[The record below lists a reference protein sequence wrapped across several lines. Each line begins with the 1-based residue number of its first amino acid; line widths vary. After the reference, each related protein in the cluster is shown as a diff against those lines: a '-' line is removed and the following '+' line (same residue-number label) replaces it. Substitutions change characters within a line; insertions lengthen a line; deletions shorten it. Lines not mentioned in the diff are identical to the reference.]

1 MFKTFLFT
9 TLGLRSRKWG
19 CFFKE
24 EIMLEKQLLKYIVPS
39 ILAMLGTSCYV
50 LADTFFIAAYEGA
63 KGITALNL
71 VLPVYGLIYGLG
83 SLIGI
88 GSATRYSLVKASGA
102 NDYDQYF
109 FNAIIWTLLISLIFI
124 ITGIFFAPALLKFLG
139 ADALI
144 LKVGL
149 NYLKIVLCFAPFFML
164 NYTFTAF
171 VRNDDACNI
180 AMMATLIS
188 GIFNIVFDYIF
199 IFPMKM
205 GMTGAALAT
214 ALAPLVSM
222 LVCLV
227 HYLSSKNTVKLVITK
242 VSLKKLLMSCNLGIV
257 AFISEISSGITTMV
271 FNYILLNLGGNLAVA
286 AYGIV
291 ANFALVAVALFN
303 GVVQGLQPL
312 ASKSHGLA
320 NKDYEK
326 RIFQQALLIA
336 ILIALILI
344 FIVLTFGD
352 KLVLVFNQDNSKV
365 LAMLANRGMKIYFL
379 GFLFASINMIRAGF
393 YSATGKAKESALI
406 ACLRGVVAIVFFA
419 VVLSYF
425 WQIDGVWLS
434 FLVAEV
440 FTFVLSVILIKKIN

>member
-1 MFKTFLFT
+1 M
-9 TLGLRSRKWG
+9 
-19 CFFKE
+19 
-24 EIMLEKQLLKYIVPS
+24 
-39 ILAMLGTSCYV
+39 
-50 LADTFFIAAYEGA
+50 
-63 KGITALNL
+63 
-71 VLPVYGLIYGLG
+71 
-83 SLIGI
+83 
-88 GSATRYSLVKASGA
+88 
-102 NDYDQYF
+102 
-109 FNAIIWTLLISLIFI
+109 
-124 ITGIFFAPALLKFLG
+124 KFLG
-139 ADALI
+139 ADASI

-164 NYTFTAF
+164 NYIFTAF

-188 GIFNIVFDYIF
+188 GLFNIVFDYIF

-227 HYLSSKNTVKLVITK
+227 HYLSSKNTVKLVIAK
-242 VSLKKLLMSCNLGIV
+242 VSFKKLLMSCNLGIV

-286 AYGIV
+286 AYGII

-303 GVVQGLQPL
+303 GVAQGLQPL

-320 NKDYEK
+320 NEDYEK
-326 RIFQQALLIA
+326 RIFQQSLLIA
-336 ILIALILI
+336 IVIALILI
-344 FIVLTFGD
+344 FIILLFGD
-352 KLVLVFNQDNSKV
+352 KFVLVFNQDNSKV

-379 GFLFASINMIRAGF
+379 GFLFAAMNMIRAGF

-406 ACLRGVVAIVFFA
+406 ACLRGVIAIVFFA